1 MSSTHQLSGKTLSD
15 ARSLLKLTQKEV
27 AELAGISVS
36 TVRRL
41 ERGERASDYAVG
53 RLGEALK
60 REGAVFVASRNETDQ
75 AG

>member
-1 MSSTHQLSGKTLSD
+1 MSSTHQLSGKSLSD
-15 ARSLLKLTQKEV
+15 ARSLLKLTQSEV

-36 TVRRL
+36 IVSRL

-60 REGAVFVASRNETDQ
+60 REGAVFVVGKSESGPVA
-75 AG
+75 